1 MKTNHQAALIAAII
15 ALILLGAS
23 RVNAQSTSPS
33 VPVGTLIASPTVVQ
47 TGTKPTLTW
56 NINYPSVVKDY
67 ITVSGS
73 ATITPKQAL
82 HCDIRILGA
91 GVTTQDA
98 KGAIVYIETVGQV
111 KYNGSS
117 SWTSIFDGKQ
127 TDTIVQQQ
135 GILPLFT
142 NKSITINQAMNFG
155 GYYIYNGSNGTKYYS
170 TSGTNVRALVNGD
183 PCPSYIPAYNA
194 PSLESFLKPY
204 LDSSNKVR
212 IGPMDVIIFMEL
224 TTTNTADVGYD
235 FQDLVWLVTF
245 RSP

>member
-1 MKTNHQAALIAAII
+1 MKTNPLVALTAAVIAMT
-15 ALILLGAS
+15 LLGAS
-23 RVNAQSTSPS
+23 RVHAQSTSPS

-56 NINYPSVVKDY
+56 NINYPSVVKNY
-67 ITVSGS
+67 ITITSS
-73 ATITPKQAL
+73 ATITPLQAL

-91 GVTTQDA
+91 GVTTQDSHG
-98 KGAIVYIETVGQV
+98 KIVYIETVGQI
-111 KYNGSS
+111 KYNTT
-117 SWTSIFDGKQ
+117 SWTQIFDGKQ

-142 NKSITINQAMNFG
+142 NKSITINKPLDFG

-183 PCPSYIPAYNA
+183 ACPNYIPDYNA

-204 LDSSNKVR
+204 LDSSHKVR

-224 TTTNTADVGYD
+224 TTTNTADVGFD